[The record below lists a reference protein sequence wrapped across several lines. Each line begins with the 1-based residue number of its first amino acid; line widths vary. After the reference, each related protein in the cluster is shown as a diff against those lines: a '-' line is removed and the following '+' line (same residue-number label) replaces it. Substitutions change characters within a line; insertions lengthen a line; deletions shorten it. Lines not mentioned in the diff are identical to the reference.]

1 MNGNLQA
8 GYKAFRVLQKRCSH
22 LKGQLRK
29 QCVSSFD
36 ILPKMSASASL
47 LKVAK
52 VIRDKHGALFIL
64 ERDWGI
70 TPLK

>member
-1 MNGNLQA
+1 MNGNLQTD
-8 GYKAFRVLQKRCSH
+8 YKVFRVLQKRRSH

-36 ILPKMSASASL
+36 ILPRMSASASL

-52 VIRDKHGALFIL
+52 VIADKHSGLFTL